1 MNRLFALLAD
11 WVTYGVAGLA
21 PENHWADVL
30 HFFVEDITKIFALV
44 TVMIF
49 VIGVLRAGLDSERVR
64 DYLSGKRRVAGYIL
78 ASAFGAVTPFCS
90 CSSIPLFLGFTSARI
105 PLGITMSFLITSPMI
120 NEVAIVLMGGMLGW
134 KFLLVYIL
142 IGMGAGILG
151 GAVLDRIGA
160 ERYLMPVGRQV
171 LDGAGNSPADSRN
184 GSSQDGGG
192 CDSCSAQTAGI
203 TVADSGGAAGSRP
216 RISFHDRLV
225 FAADETRNILG
236 RIWIWVFVGVGIG
249 AFIHGLVPEAF
260 IAGSLGDGQWWS
272 VPLAVLLGIP
282 MYGGAS
288 ATVPIIG
295 SLISK
300 GLPVGTAI
308 VFMMSVVAVSFPEFV
323 MLKQVMK
330 SRLLLIFFSMLL
342 VFFTL
347 AGWILNLVF

>member
-1 MNRLFALLAD
+1 MFRIFTLLAD
-11 WVTYGVAGLA
+11 WVTWSLAGLD
-21 PENHWADVL
+21 PESPWADVL

-49 VIGVLRAGLDSERVR
+49 VIGVLRAGLDSDRIR
-64 DYLSGKRRVAGYIL
+64 NYLSGRRRFIGYIL
-78 ASAFGAVTPFCS
+78 ASVFGAVTPFCS

-105 PLGITMSFLITSPMI
+105 PLGITMAFLITSPMI

-134 KFLLVYIL
+134 KFLILYVL
-142 IGMGAGILG
+142 IGLSAGIIG
-151 GAVLDRIGA
+151 GAFLDRIGA
-160 ERYLMPVGRQV
+160 EKFLMPVGRTV
-171 LDGAGNSPADSRN
+171 MESAGKLTDEADGK
-184 GSSQDGGG
+184 
-192 CDSCSAQTAGI
+192 
-203 TVADSGGAAGSRP
+203 TVVHSKIPFR
-216 RISFHDRLV
+216 DRLA
-225 FAADETRNILG
+225 FGAEETRTILR
-236 RIWIWVFVGVGIG
+236 RIWIWVFVGVGAG

-260 IAGSLGDGQWWS
+260 IAEHLGAGQWWS

-300 GLPVGTAI
+300 GLPVGTAT

-330 SRLLLIFFSMLL
+330 TRLLVIFFSMLL

-347 AGWILNLVF
+347 AGWILNLAL